1 MDRKSKYL
9 LFALPSFIL
18 IFTVMLFPVGYAI
31 IYSFTD
37 FRLGKSAKFIGL
49 ENYIS
54 IFQDS
59 EFLSALGFT
68 LILTLVAV
76 LSQFVIGM
84 ILALLL
90 DNIHHFKKPISIM
103 IYIPYFITAAAMG
116 VIFRWM
122 FMSNWGIIDQICR
135 MIGISTPG
143 WLDSP
148 FWSRVVIILGEVFQ
162 NTPFSVIILY
172 AGLQSMPLDQI
183 EAAKIDG
190 AGELYI
196 YFKIV
201 LPLSL
206 PILATIGLMVGL
218 GYWNDWTNGLYYI
231 SDTKLYSLQQFL
243 KSIIDNINTLATMA
257 TSADAAAAVAKMPG
271 TSIRMA
277 MAVIGVIPIMVLYP
291 FFQKAFIAGI
301 SLGGVKE

>member
-190 AGELYI
+190 ANNWQLFTKIKLPNLRQLIIIILMMRTMDAFRLFDRVNVTTGGGPGISTETLAI
-196 YFKIV
+196 YNYTTTF
-201 LPLSL
+201 
-206 PILATIGLMVGL
+206 
-218 GYWNDWTNGLYYI
+218 
-231 SDTKLYSLQQFL
+231 TKLRVGRGC
-243 KSIIDNINTLATMA
+243 A
-257 TSADAAAAVAKMPG
+257 
-271 TSIRMA
+271 
-277 MAVIGVIPIMVLYP
+277 IGVITLIILAVIINVIMKVLR
-291 FFQKAFIAGI
+291 
-301 SLGGVKE
+301 VKEVD

>member
-190 AGELYI
+190 ANNWQLFSKIKLPNLRQLIIIIFMMRTMDAFRLFDRVNVTTGGGPGISTETLAI
-196 YFKIV
+196 YNYTTTF
-201 LPLSL
+201 
-206 PILATIGLMVGL
+206 
-218 GYWNDWTNGLYYI
+218 
-231 SDTKLYSLQQFL
+231 TKLRVGRGC
-243 KSIIDNINTLATMA
+243 A
-257 TSADAAAAVAKMPG
+257 
-271 TSIRMA
+271 
-277 MAVIGVIPIMVLYP
+277 IGVITLIILAVIINVIMKVLR
-291 FFQKAFIAGI
+291 
-301 SLGGVKE
+301 VKEVD